1 MKISFFGASIT
12 QQKEGYVHE
21 FKLKYPEFE
30 IKQFGY
36 GGQHISN
43 AGIIHI
49 NEVLFSKPNYVF
61 IDWLST
67 AFIIQNMNSPKHI
80 CKYIDTLIY
89 KFIDNQII
97 PIFLILPNKQ
107 FCYND
112 ILTVLKNYLQ
122 NYNIPVIDIFNS
134 FDNVNFNEICYDKIH
149 TTSYGSKKYA
159 DLIGLEFFEKY
170 YNKIEMPK
178 KYEIDT
184 KYCNIKYIDL
194 EYIIQKQLIL
204 TGKCEVITISQTFGP
219 HTGMINFNGIIK
231 NQWDRWCHYERS
243 VFNLDFEVN
252 NIFAIDV
259 LQDDFDRSECKHPT
273 DWSVKK
279 TLNVKK
285 IFFVEDSL
293 EVKYIE

>member
-30 IKQFGY
+30 INQFGY

-49 NEVLFSKPNYVF
+49 GEVLLFKPNYVF

-67 AFIIQNMNSPKHI
+67 HFIVENMNSPKHI

-89 KFIDNQII
+89 KFIDNQIF

-107 FCYND
+107 FCYNN

-134 FDNVNFNEICYDKIH
+134 FDNIDFDEICYDKIH
-149 TTSYGSKKYA
+149 AMPYGSKKYA
-159 DLIGLEFFEKY
+159 DLIGLEFFKKY

-184 KYCNIKYIDL
+184 KYCNIKYIDH
-194 EYIIQKQLIL
+194 ECTVQKKIIL
-204 TGKCEVITISQTFGP
+204 TGNCEVITISQTFGP
-219 HTGMINFNGIIK
+219 YTGMINFNGIIK
-231 NQWDRWCHYERS
+231 NQWDKWCHYERP
-243 VFNLDFEVN
+243 VLNLNFEVN
-252 NIFAIDV
+252 DKFTIDV
-259 LQDDFDRSECKHPT
+259 LQDEFDRNECKYPV

-279 TLNVKK
+279 ILNIKK
-285 IFFVEDSL
+285 IFFVGDHL
-293 EVKYIE
+293 EVKFFE